1 MDVAQQEVPEVGE
14 REPAVCQSPLECRDA
29 ARGPAVEQREAV
41 VGLDEVATDDAFGA
55 AVKEVD

>member
-14 REPAVCQSPLECRDA
+14 RDPAAFESAFECRDA

-41 VGLDEVATDDAFGA
+41 VGLDEVAADDALGA